1 MLKIDIF
8 DCNLTSWTLLENG
21 CRQNLPIMTNFES
34 LVCIQTEIEVITV
47 CHFHSE
53 LFLNLNLNSVYQIQ
67 SKMFGKSFIN
77 HCLKS
82 MGLFNGIIISV
93 KMGIR

>member
-8 DCNLTSWTLLENG
+8 DCNLTSGTLLENG
-21 CRQNLPIMTNFES
+21 CRQNLSMMTNFES

-53 LFLNLNLNSVYQIQ
+53 LFLNLNSVSLYE
-67 SKMFGKSFIN
+67 MNTYYVFFFGIFDTDE
-77 HCLKS
+77 
-82 MGLFNGIIISV
+82 
-93 KMGIR
+93 